1 MALSGVQPPLG
12 GLLMRKLT
20 REEFETM
27 IDDEYPELAGV
38 TEDEIDT
45 MFYFFNLGRKSVR
58 W

>member
-1 MALSGVQPPLG
+1 
-12 GLLMRKLT
+12 MRKLT